1 MLLVTKV
8 VSVVI
13 FEPNLPEGIS
23 PCQLYISSPTY
34 RMVGKGKVHYTLGE
48 LLHTRPLPTGCLKV
62 SVDIAVEKDALL
74 PHPDDVSDA
83 TLVGDA
89 IGSFVAWPSSLI
101 SVDDETP
108 TKSKAKDKEP
118 PRKIESVASIKQMH
132 AKEIEDVSKGKK
144 PEKVV
149 AKTAAKKKPNPSK
162 FRSCLLTSLELSDI
176 PQGNTRLVPMEEDVF
191 GIEHQETIGME
202 DFEQIFEHTQLGLG
216 VIDTYIRFLYEK
228 LMHPTG
234 LRLRQRFAF
243 LAPFITNLGLIISKP
258 DEVMAYVLNRFM
270 ASINSEKLF
279 FLPFNTGNGGHWLLV
294 AINPISEVVYFLD
307 SLHNPVSTYEAMKNL
322 VDTVIQVFRAQRG
335 SQVPKS
341 KANNITWIQVECPGQ
356 RNEVDCGF
364 YMLQFMKEILLSN
377 QIEIPSKYFDDF
389 KCATYSKSKL
399 DELKEEWCQFMI
411 ELKVV

>member
-1 MLLVTKV
+1 
-8 VSVVI
+8 
-13 FEPNLPEGIS
+13 
-23 PCQLYISSPTY
+23 
-34 RMVGKGKVHYTLGE
+34 
-48 LLHTRPLPTGCLKV
+48 
-62 SVDIAVEKDALL
+62 
-74 PHPDDVSDA
+74 
-83 TLVGDA
+83 
-89 IGSFVAWPSSLI
+89 
-101 SVDDETP
+101 
-108 TKSKAKDKEP
+108 
-118 PRKIESVASIKQMH
+118 MH

-149 AKTAAKKKPNPSK
+149 AKTAAKKKSNPSK

-176 PQGNTRLVPMEEDVF
+176 PQGNTRLVPMEEDVS

-202 DFEQIFEHTQLGLG
+202 DFEQIFEHTQLGLS

-243 LAPFITNLGLIISKP
+243 LAPFITNLGLIISKS
-258 DEVMAYVLNRFM
+258 DEVMA
-270 ASINSEKLF
+270 
-279 FLPFNTGNGGHWLLV
+279 GHWLLV

-341 KANNITWIQVECPGQ
+341 KANNITWIQVE

>member
-1 MLLVTKV
+1 
-8 VSVVI
+8 
-13 FEPNLPEGIS
+13 
-23 PCQLYISSPTY
+23 
-34 RMVGKGKVHYTLGE
+34 
-48 LLHTRPLPTGCLKV
+48 
-62 SVDIAVEKDALL
+62 
-74 PHPDDVSDA
+74 
-83 TLVGDA
+83 
-89 IGSFVAWPSSLI
+89 
-101 SVDDETP
+101 
-108 TKSKAKDKEP
+108 
-118 PRKIESVASIKQMH
+118 MH

-149 AKTAAKKKPNPSK
+149 AKIAAKKKPNPSK

-202 DFEQIFEHTQLGLG
+202 DFEQIFEHTQLGLS

-228 LMHPTG
+228 LMHLTG
-234 LRLRQRFAF
+234 LRQRFAF

-307 SLHNPVSTYEAMKNL
+307 SLHNPVSTYEAMKKL

-389 KCATYSKSKL
+389 KCATY
-399 DELKEEWCQFMI
+399 
-411 ELKVV
+411 

>member
-1 MLLVTKV
+1 
-8 VSVVI
+8 
-13 FEPNLPEGIS
+13 
-23 PCQLYISSPTY
+23 
-34 RMVGKGKVHYTLGE
+34 
-48 LLHTRPLPTGCLKV
+48 
-62 SVDIAVEKDALL
+62 
-74 PHPDDVSDA
+74 
-83 TLVGDA
+83 
-89 IGSFVAWPSSLI
+89 
-101 SVDDETP
+101 
-108 TKSKAKDKEP
+108 
-118 PRKIESVASIKQMH
+118 
-132 AKEIEDVSKGKK
+132 
-144 PEKVV
+144 
-149 AKTAAKKKPNPSK
+149 
-162 FRSCLLTSLELSDI
+162 
-176 PQGNTRLVPMEEDVF
+176 
-191 GIEHQETIGME
+191 
-202 DFEQIFEHTQLGLG
+202 
-216 VIDTYIRFLYEK
+216 
-228 LMHPTG
+228 MHPTG

-258 DEVMAYVLNRFM
+258 NEVMAYVLNRFM

-341 KANNITWIQVECPGQ
+341 KANNITWIQVE
-356 RNEVDCGF
+356 
-364 YMLQFMKEILLSN
+364 FMKEILLSN

>member
-1 MLLVTKV
+1 
-8 VSVVI
+8 
-13 FEPNLPEGIS
+13 
-23 PCQLYISSPTY
+23 
-34 RMVGKGKVHYTLGE
+34 
-48 LLHTRPLPTGCLKV
+48 
-62 SVDIAVEKDALL
+62 
-74 PHPDDVSDA
+74 
-83 TLVGDA
+83 
-89 IGSFVAWPSSLI
+89 
-101 SVDDETP
+101 
-108 TKSKAKDKEP
+108 
-118 PRKIESVASIKQMH
+118 MH
-132 AKEIEDVSKGKK
+132 
-144 PEKVV
+144 
-149 AKTAAKKKPNPSK
+149 
-162 FRSCLLTSLELSDI
+162 LS
-176 PQGNTRLVPMEEDVF
+176 G
-191 GIEHQETIGME
+191 
-202 DFEQIFEHTQLGLG
+202 
-216 VIDTYIRFLYEK
+216 
-228 LMHPTG
+228 
-234 LRLRQRFAF
+234 LRQRFAF

-307 SLHNPVSTYEAMKNL
+307 SLHNPVSTYEAMKKL
-322 VDTVIQVFRAQRG
+322 VDTIIQVFRAQRG

-377 QIEIPSKYFDDF
+377 QIEIPSKYFDEF